1 MARSTSAAVGIP
13 APTLRSTARRRTLG
27 STVARYRTPA
37 IALLVVLI
45 ATIAAVTAPWISPYD
60 PIEGD
65 TGRRLQ
71 PPALTASGGQFL
83 LGTDHLGRDVLS
95 RLIWGGRVSLLVGF
109 VSVVVAGVLGIAL
122 GAVSGYHRGLLD
134 EVIMRIADIQLS
146 FPFLGLAIAVVAVLG
161 PGLTNV
167 VVVLGVSGWILF
179 ARVIRAEFLGLRE
192 REFVQAARALG
203 AGDGRILWRHLLP
216 NVVGPTTVVATF
228 AFAQMVITEAS
239 LSFLGL
245 GVPPSVASWGNMLAI
260 GRNYLQSGWWVAT
273 FPGVAI
279 TLTVVAINLI
289 GDWLRDELDPTLRTE

>member
-1 MARSTSAAVGIP
+1 MARSTSAAVGTP
-13 APTLRSTARRRTLG
+13 VLALRSTARRRTLG
-27 STVARYRTPA
+27 STVAQYRTPA

-203 AGDGRILWRHLLP
+203 AGDWRILWRHLLP

-245 GVPPSVASWGNMLAI
+245 GVQPPTPTWGGMLNDA
-260 GRNYLQSGWWVAT
+260 RDYMQLAPWLAT
-273 FPGVAI
+273 WPGLALLI
-279 TLTVVAINLI
+279 VVLAINLL
-289 GDWLRDELDPTLRTE
+289 GDWLRDELDPRLRLD